1 MTEYE
6 INEKIR
12 QAYTHSTPDILD
24 AVLSDCKKE
33 KGCAIMMTTNKKRK
47 SLVTQ
52 LAGIAACLCLLI
64 GGGAVFH
71 NYQINHIVDAT
82 VSLDVNPSVE
92 IQVNQKERVLKVIPL
107 NQDGEIIIGD
117 MDFSGSDVN
126 VAVNAMIGSMLQ
138 NGYLNELA
146 NSILIS
152 VDNQDLAKGAALQER
167 LTAEVNKLLQTD
179 TFNGAVLSQT
189 VSKSDELQKLAEKY
203 DITMGKA
210 QLIRDILSESSL
222 HTFDELAHLSINE
235 LNLLLHKNPTAT
247 IQVETVGTASDKAYI
262 GEAKAKEIVLG
273 KAGVNANNVTAYKVE
288 LDTHQGIMVY
298 DVEFISEGL
307 EYDCEIN
314 AVTGEVI
321 KFEKEKDDD
330 PVAVPPAQENNPPA
344 PAQGSNPPAPAQ
356 ENNPPAPAQESNPSA
371 AVAAPDNSN
380 QPNGN
385 QTTGEITLEK
395 AKEIAL
401 KHAGVDGSNL
411 FNFKGELDRDDGML
425 IYELEFESG
434 GYEYDYE
441 INAVTG
447 AILKSEKEWDD

>member
-1 MTEYE
+1 MTGYE

-24 AVLSDCKKE
+24 AVLSDCKEE
-33 KGCAIMMTTNKKRK
+33 KGCTIMMTTNKKRK
-47 SLVTQ
+47 SLITQ

-64 GGGAVFH
+64 GGGAVFR
-71 NYQINHIVDAT
+71 NYQINRIVDAT

-92 IQVNQKERVLKVIPL
+92 IQVNQRERVLKVIPL
-107 NQDGEIIIGD
+107 NQDGKIIIGD

-152 VDNQDLAKGAALQER
+152 VDSQDLAKGAALQER

-179 TFNGAVLSQT
+179 TFNGAVLIQD
-189 VSKSDELQKLAEKY
+189 V
-203 DITMGKA
+203 
-210 QLIRDILSESSL
+210 LSESSL

-321 KFEKEKDDD
+321 KFEKEKDDA
-330 PVAVPPAQENNPPA
+330 PVAVPPV
-344 PAQGSNPPAPAQ
+344 
-356 ENNPPAPAQESNPSA
+356 QESNPPA
-371 AVAAPDNSN
+371 AVAAPDNSS
-380 QPNGN
+380 QSNGN

-401 KHAGVDGSNL
+401 KHAGVEAANL
-411 FNFKGELDRDDGML
+411 FNFKGELDQDDGML

>member
-1 MTEYE
+1 M
-6 INEKIR
+6 
-12 QAYTHSTPDILD
+12 
-24 AVLSDCKKE
+24 
-33 KGCAIMMTTNKKRK
+33 
-47 SLVTQ
+47 
-52 LAGIAACLCLLI
+52 
-64 GGGAVFH
+64 
-71 NYQINHIVDAT
+71 
-82 VSLDVNPSVE
+82 
-92 IQVNQKERVLKVIPL
+92 
-107 NQDGEIIIGD
+107 
-117 MDFSGSDVN
+117 
-126 VAVNAMIGSMLQ
+126 
-138 NGYLNELA
+138 
-146 NSILIS
+146 
-152 VDNQDLAKGAALQER
+152 
-167 LTAEVNKLLQTD
+167 
-179 TFNGAVLSQT
+179 
-189 VSKSDELQKLAEKY
+189 
-203 DITMGKA
+203 
-210 QLIRDILSESSL
+210 IRDILSESSL
-222 HTFDELAHLSINE
+222 HTFDELAYLSINE

-330 PVAVPPAQENNPPA
+330 PVAVPPVQESNPPA
-344 PAQGSNPPAPAQ
+344 PVQESNPPAPAQ
-356 ENNPPAPAQESNPSA
+356 ENNPTAPVQESKPSA
-371 AVAAPDNSN
+371 AVAVPDNSN

-385 QTTGEITLEK
+385 QTPGEITLEK

-401 KHAGVDGSNL
+401 KHAGVEASNL